1 MKKKLTDLFL
11 RTIDK
16 SPKLRIEISDTVRV
30 GLRFRMSPR
39 GNASWIYQKKI
50 KNGPRRGI
58 KLGSYPSMSL
68 LEARAAAQNFQGDA
82 ERGVD
87 PIEKEK
93 EAKALEIAQKLSRRT
108 VKDILETYV
117 TSHLNIELK
126 AGQSRDERKRQL
138 KTYLER
144 YNNLPISDLTGLDL
158 QAIID
163 KKQSEGKIVMG
174 NRLRAAFRAFTG
186 WAYRRGYLEYD
197 IGLKLQK
204 AGKERSRDRTPS
216 LEEVKEIW
224 TASLKMGPL
233 WGPYIRLCILTGQ
246 RCRSD
251 ILKMRWSWIDF
262 ARSCYEIPN
271 PKNGKAHIVH
281 LSAQAVEELLD
292 LRKQMGSKSSD
303 FVFTTTGETT
313 ASGVSKAKRRLD
325 KYILENWKGPFPFK
339 PWILHDLRR
348 AQATALAEAGFDEG
362 VVDRIQNHV
371 ASGSNPSVVAAVYN
385 KAQKLPER
393 AKALDAWA
401 KMITSEKSNI
411 VMFQKL

>member
-11 RTIDK
+11 RAIDK
-16 SPKLRIEISDTVRV
+16 SPKLRIEISDTEKV
-30 GLRFRMSPR
+30 GLRFRMSPK

-50 KNGPRRGI
+50 KDGPRRGI

-68 LEARAAAQNFQGDA
+68 SEARIAAQNFQADA
-82 ERGVD
+82 ERGID

-108 VKDILETYV
+108 VNDVLDAYI

-126 AGQSRDERKRQL
+126 AGQSRDERRRQL
-138 KTYLER
+138 KVYLER
-144 YNNLPISDLTGLDL
+144 YKNLPMSDLTRLDL

-174 NRLRAAFRAFTG
+174 NRLRAALRAFTG
-186 WAYRRGYLEYD
+186 WAYRRGYTEHD
-197 IGLKLQK
+197 IGLQLQK
-204 AGKERSRDRTPS
+204 AGKEWSRNRTPS
-216 LEEVKEIW
+216 LEEVREIW
-224 TASLKMGPL
+224 TASFKMGPL

-251 ILKMRWSWIDF
+251 ILRMRWSWIDF
-262 ARSCYEIPN
+262 SRSYYEIPN

-281 LSAQAVEELLD
+281 LSSPAIEELLD
-292 LRKQMGSKSSD
+292 LKKQTDSKASD
-303 FVFTTTGETT
+303 FVFSTTGNTT

-325 KYILENWKGPFPFK
+325 KYILESWKGPFPFE

-348 AQATALAEAGFDEG
+348 AQATALAEAGFDER

-385 KAQKLPER
+385 KAQKLAER
-393 AKALDAWA
+393 AKHLMRGQTW
-401 KMITSEKSNI
+401 SL
-411 VMFQKL
+411 QKT